1 MSLRESGRLMTE
13 WRDLGLTGRLIT
25 ATNRSTTMSRDTT
38 LRNPFTDLEQA
49 IMASVWRRG
58 SATAEQVREDLAPKH
73 KLKESTI
80 RTLLGRLEKKGHLKH
95 SVDGRTYVYTSVEG
109 PQGFAIRAVRQL
121 IERFCAGSAEQLLVG
136 MVDHEVLDAG
146 QLRRLADEIEKKPK
160 RR

>member
-1 MSLRESGRLMTE
+1 
-13 WRDLGLTGRLIT
+13 
-25 ATNRSTTMSRDTT
+25 MSRDKTT

-49 IMASVWRRG
+49 IMASIWRRG
-58 SATAEQVREDLAPKH
+58 SATAEQVREDLAPRE
-73 KLKESTI
+73 LKESTI

-95 SVDGRTYVYTSVEG
+95 SVDGRTYVYSSVEG
-109 PQGFAIRAVRQL
+109 QQSFAIKAVRQL

>member
-1 MSLRESGRLMTE
+1 MKQAK
-13 WRDLGLTGRLIT
+13 T
-25 ATNRSTTMSRDTT
+25 A

-49 IMASVWRRG
+49 IMSSIWRRG
-58 SATAEQVREDLAPKH
+58 SATAEQVREDLAPRH
-73 KLKESTI
+73 TLKESTI

-95 SVDGRTYVYTSVEG
+95 SVDGRTYVYSSVEG
-109 PQGFAIRAVRQL
+109 PQSFAIKAVRQL

-136 MVDHEVLDAG
+136 MVDHEVLDAS

>member
-1 MSLRESGRLMTE
+1 
-13 WRDLGLTGRLIT
+13 
-25 ATNRSTTMSRDTT
+25 MSRIKPA

-49 IMASVWRRG
+49 IMSSIWRRG

-73 KLKESTI
+73 TLKESTI

-95 SVDGRTYVYTSVEG
+95 TVDGRTYVYSSVEG
-109 PQGFAIRAVRQL
+109 PQSFAIKAVRQL

-136 MVDHEVLDAG
+136 MVDDEVLDAG
-146 QLRRLADEIEKKPK
+146 QLRRLADEIEKKKPK

>member
-1 MSLRESGRLMTE
+1 MTHAK
-13 WRDLGLTGRLIT
+13 T
-25 ATNRSTTMSRDTT
+25 A

-49 IMASVWRRG
+49 IMSSIWRRG
-58 SATAEQVREDLAPKH
+58 EATAEQVREDLAPKH

-95 SVDGRTYVYTSVEG
+95 SVNGRTYVYTSMEG
-109 PQGFAIRAVRQL
+109 PQSFAIKAVRQL

-136 MVDHEVLDAG
+136 MVDHEVLDAS
-146 QLRRLADEIEKKPK
+146 QLRRLAEEIEKRGETAKKPK

>member
-1 MSLRESGRLMTE
+1 
-13 WRDLGLTGRLIT
+13 
-25 ATNRSTTMSRDTT
+25 MSRIKPA

-49 IMASVWRRG
+49 IMSSVWRRG

-73 KLKESTI
+73 TLKESTT

-95 SVDGRTYVYTSVEG
+95 SVDGRTYVFSSVQG
-109 PQGFAIRAVRQL
+109 PQSFAVKAVRQL

-136 MVDHEVLDAG
+136 MVDDEVLDAG
-146 QLRRLADEIEKKPK
+146 QLRRLADEIDKKKPK

>member
-1 MSLRESGRLMTE
+1 
-13 WRDLGLTGRLIT
+13 
-25 ATNRSTTMSRDTT
+25 MSRIKPA

-49 IMASVWRRG
+49 IMSSVWRRG

-73 KLKESTI
+73 TLKESTT

-95 SVDGRTYVYTSVEG
+95 SVDGRTYVYSSVQG
-109 PQGFAIRAVRQL
+109 PQSFAVKAVRQL

-136 MVDHEVLDAG
+136 MVDDEVLDAG
-146 QLRRLADEIEKKPK
+146 QLRRLADEIDKKKPK

>member
-1 MSLRESGRLMTE
+1 MKQAKTV
-13 WRDLGLTGRLIT
+13 
-25 ATNRSTTMSRDTT
+25 

-49 IMASVWRRG
+49 IMSSIWQRG
-58 SATAEQVREDLAPKH
+58 SATAEQVREDLAPRH
-73 KLKESTI
+73 TLKESTI

-95 SVDGRTYVYTSVEG
+95 SVEGRTYVYSSVEG
-109 PQGFAIRAVRQL
+109 QQSFAIKAVRQL

-136 MVDHEVLDAG
+136 MVDHEVLDAV

>member
-1 MSLRESGRLMTE
+1 
-13 WRDLGLTGRLIT
+13 
-25 ATNRSTTMSRDTT
+25 MSRLKAT

-49 IMASVWRRG
+49 IMSSIWRRG
-58 SATAEQVREDLAPKH
+58 SATAEQVREDVAPKH

-95 SVDGRTYVYTSVEG
+95 SVDGRTYVYSSIEG

-146 QLRRLADEIEKKPK
+146 QLRRLGEEIEKRDEIEKKAK

>member
-1 MSLRESGRLMTE
+1 
-13 WRDLGLTGRLIT
+13 
-25 ATNRSTTMSRDTT
+25 MSRIKIA

-49 IMASVWRRG
+49 IMSSIWKRG

-73 KLKESTI
+73 TLKESTI

-95 SVDGRTYVYTSVEG
+95 SVDGRTYVYSSVQG
-109 PQGFAIRAVRQL
+109 PQSFAVKAVRQL

-136 MVDHEVLDAG
+136 MVDDEVLDAG
-146 QLRRLADEIEKKPK
+146 QLRRLADEIDKREIEKKPK

>member
-1 MSLRESGRLMTE
+1 
-13 WRDLGLTGRLIT
+13 
-25 ATNRSTTMSRDTT
+25 MSRIKTA

-49 IMASVWRRG
+49 IMSSIWKRG
-58 SATAEQVREDLAPKH
+58 SATAANVREDLAPKH
-73 KLKESTI
+73 TLKESTI

-95 SVDGRTYVYTSVEG
+95 RVDGRTYVYSSTEG
-109 PQGFAIRAVRQL
+109 PQSFAIKAVRQL

-146 QLRRLADEIEKKPK
+146 QLRRLANEIEKRAEEKKPK

>member
-1 MSLRESGRLMTE
+1 MKQAKTV
-13 WRDLGLTGRLIT
+13 
-25 ATNRSTTMSRDTT
+25 

-49 IMASVWRRG
+49 IMSSIWQRG
-58 SATAEQVREDLAPKH
+58 SATAEQVREDLAPRH
-73 KLKESTI
+73 TLKESTI

-95 SVDGRTYVYTSVEG
+95 SVEGRTYVYSSVEG
-109 PQGFAIRAVRQL
+109 QQSFAVKAVRQL

>member
-1 MSLRESGRLMTE
+1 
-13 WRDLGLTGRLIT
+13 
-25 ATNRSTTMSRDTT
+25 MSRVKTA

-49 IMASVWRRG
+49 IMSSIWRRG

-109 PQGFAIRAVRQL
+109 PQSFAIKAVRQL

-136 MVDHEVLDAG
+136 VVDHEVLDAG
-146 QLRRLADEIEKKPK
+146 QLRRLADQIEKRGEIEKKPK

>member
-1 MSLRESGRLMTE
+1 
-13 WRDLGLTGRLIT
+13 
-25 ATNRSTTMSRDTT
+25 MSRVRTT

-49 IMASVWRRG
+49 IMSSIWRRG
-58 SATAEQVREDLAPKH
+58 SATAEQVREDLAPRH

-95 SVDGRTYVYTSVEG
+95 TVDGRTYVYSSVEG
-109 PQGFAIRAVRQL
+109 QQSFAIKAVRQL

-136 MVDHEVLDAG
+136 MVDHEVLDAE
-146 QLRRLADEIEKKPK
+146 QLRRLADEIDQRAEIEKKPK

>member
-1 MSLRESGRLMTE
+1 M
-13 WRDLGLTGRLIT
+13 
-25 ATNRSTTMSRDTT
+25 RSSKP

-49 IMASVWRRG
+49 IMASVWRRS

-73 KLKESTI
+73 KLKESTM

-95 SVDGRTYVYTSVEG
+95 SVDGRTYVYKSTGE
-109 PQGFAIRAVRQL
+109 PQSFAIQAVRQL

-160 RR
+160 GGSSNGLGEFKQHHS

>member
-1 MSLRESGRLMTE
+1 MNHAKR
-13 WRDLGLTGRLIT
+13 
-25 ATNRSTTMSRDTT
+25 A

-49 IMASVWRRG
+49 IMSSVWRRG

-95 SVDGRTYVYTSVEG
+95 TVDGRTYVYASTEG
-109 PQGFAIRAVRQL
+109 PQSFAIQAVRQL

-136 MVDHEVLDAG
+136 MVDHEVVDAA
-146 QLRRLADEIEKKPK
+146 QLRRLAEEIEKRDEIKKRDEIERKP
-160 RR
+160 RRR

>member
-1 MSLRESGRLMTE
+1 MSNSK
-13 WRDLGLTGRLIT
+13 T
-25 ATNRSTTMSRDTT
+25 A

-58 SATAEQVREDLAPKH
+58 SATAENVREDLAPKH

-95 SVDGRTYVYTSVEG
+95 SVDGRTYVYTSTEG
-109 PQGFAIRAVRQL
+109 PQSFAIKAVRQL

-136 MVDHEVLDAG
+136 MVDHEVLDSG
-146 QLRRLADEIEKKPK
+146 QLRRLAAEIERRDEIEKRGEIEKRPK

>member
-1 MSLRESGRLMTE
+1 MA
-13 WRDLGLTGRLIT
+13 LTGPLT
-25 ATNRSTTMSRDTT
+25 SATNSSATMSNHKTAV
-38 LRNPFTDLEQA
+38 RNPFTDLEQA
-49 IMASVWRRG
+49 IMSSIWRRG
-58 SATAEQVREDLAPKH
+58 SATAEEVREDLAPKH

-95 SVDGRTYVYTSVEG
+95 SVDGRTYVYTSTEG
-109 PQGFAIRAVRQL
+109 PQSFAIKAVRQL

-146 QLRRLADEIEKKPK
+146 QLRRLADEIEKKAK